1 MKVSEARGVIV
12 YEAARAGLEIYE
24 YGPQAVKVAVTG
36 YGKADKKQIESM
48 VRKLVKLDEAKK
60 LDDELDA
67 IAVGITHLA
76 TQKGI

>member
-1 MKVSEARGVIV
+1 M
-12 YEAARAGLEIYE
+12 
-24 YGPQAVKVAVTG
+24 
-36 YGKADKKQIESM
+36 ESM
-48 VRKLVKLDEAKK
+48 VRKLVSVPASAGKR